1 MNFEMYK
8 LDRDNCGKAQEIP
21 AFSQTCIYDILKVT
35 AGTNGIQGGD
45 SSHGGKTFIKFKMTG
60 GDMSISVNGK
70 PFADTEDVVISFG
83 GDWELIALVDALK
96 FAVESITTIN
106 AIKSSD

>member
-8 LDRDNCGKAQEIP
+8 LDRENSGDYEEIP

-35 AGTNGIQGGD
+35 AGTNGIHGGD
-45 SSHGGKTFIKFKMTG
+45 SGHGGKTFIKLHMSG
-60 GDMSISVNGK
+60 GDMNVSVNGK
-70 PFADTEDVVISFG
+70 PFTEAEDVVISFG

-96 FAVESITTIN
+96 FATESITTIN
-106 AIKSSD
+106 AIKLAD